1 MAFNVNEVIRVA
13 CQSRSW
19 FVLYALRETFSP
31 FPRGVNI
38 ATTRQT
44 SQANDLVNAKGHARE
59 KALLVGRNQGVLMDF
74 CYLR

>member
-19 FVLYALRETFSP
+19 FVLYAPRETFSP
-31 FPRGVNI
+31 FSRGVNI
-38 ATTRQT
+38 STTRPRGAPPGNRQT

-59 KALLVGRNQGVLMDF
+59 KALLVG
-74 CYLR
+74 